1 MIADSTRARRR
12 ADMLATVLLV
22 LPATAWP
29 GPPMVGEDP
38 GILEPGQ
45 WEIIA
50 AMNGESRPSAES
62 AQLPLLDVAYGLTPN
77 TQISVVVPRQHVE
90 RQGESHST
98 GWGNGQ
104 IGYKWRF
111 FSNGTVEL
119 AFAPLYSHPLDHGS
133 TIRGLVEDVSVLN
146 VPVVASLAVG
156 EWTWNFQVGYAITST
171 STNLWDYAVTLGH
184 PLGRSAQLFLETWG
198 AADDNLDNNAL
209 NYRVGLDFAFSGRTH
224 LLAAIGGPITSDLPS
239 DEKLDWDFY
248 LGLQWFR

>member
-1 MIADSTRARRR
+1 MIVHSTGARR
-12 ADMLATVLLV
+12 LAGVLGSVLLV
-22 LPATAWP
+22 LPPTAWS

-38 GILEPGQ
+38 GILNPGQ

-50 AMNGESRPSAES
+50 AMNGESRPSTES
-62 AQLPLLDVAYGLTPN
+62 AQVPLLDVAYGLTPN
-77 TQISVVVPRQHVE
+77 TQISVVVPRQHLE
-90 RQGESHST
+90 PQAESSRT

-111 FSNGTVEL
+111 FSNDTVEL
-119 AFAPLYSHPLDHGS
+119 AIAPLYSHPLDHGS
-133 TIRGLVEDVSVLN
+133 TVRGLIENVSILSL
-146 VPVVASLAVG
+146 PVVASVAAG
-156 EWTWNFQVGYAITST
+156 EWTWNFQVGYSITST

-184 PLGRSAQLFLETWG
+184 PLGQSAQLFLEVWG
-198 AADDNLDNNAL
+198 AADDNLDNNAV
-209 NYRVGLDFAFSGRTH
+209 NYRVGLDFAFSERTH

>member
-1 MIADSTRARRR
+1 MIVHSTGARR
-12 ADMLATVLLV
+12 LAGILGSVLLV
-22 LPATAWP
+22 LPPTAWS

-38 GILEPGQ
+38 GILKPGQ

-77 TQISVVVPRQHVE
+77 TQISVVVPRQHLE
-90 RQGESHST
+90 PQAESSRT

-111 FSNGTVEL
+111 FSSNTIEL
-119 AFAPLYSHPLDHGS
+119 AIAPLYSHPLDHGS
-133 TIRGLVEDVSVLN
+133 TVRGLIENVSILSL
-146 VPVVASLAVG
+146 PVVALLSAG
-156 EWTWNFQVGYAITST
+156 EWIWNLQVGYAITST
-171 STNLWDYAVTLGH
+171 STNLWDFAVTLGH
-184 PLGRSAQLFLETWG
+184 PLGQSAQLFLEVWG
-198 AADDNLDNNAL
+198 AADDNLDNNAV
-209 NYRVGLDFAFSGRTH
+209 NYRVGFDFAFSERTH

-239 DEKLDWDFY
+239 DGKLDWDFY